1 MTVIDLNEFR
11 QKKAVSVPAQKERD
25 EVRHEP
31 PLKDPAVR
39 SDLALLTREAM
50 RFKFMNMKPPGMFV
64 TVHTERLPPS
74 FPPFDDTPTP
84 PMVA

>member
-1 MTVIDLNEFR
+1 MTIIDLNEFR
-11 QKKAVSVPAQKERD
+11 QKKAVSVPIQKECA

-31 PLKDPAVR
+31 PLKKTAVR
-39 SDLALLTREAM
+39 SDLDLITREAM
-50 RFKFMNMKPPGMFV
+50 RFKFMNMKPPGGFV
-64 TVHTERLPPS
+64 TVHSERLPPS